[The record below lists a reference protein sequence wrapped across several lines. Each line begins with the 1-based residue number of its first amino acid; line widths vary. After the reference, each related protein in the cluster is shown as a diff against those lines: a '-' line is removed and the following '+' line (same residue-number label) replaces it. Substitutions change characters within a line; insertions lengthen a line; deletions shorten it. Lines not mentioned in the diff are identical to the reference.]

1 MAMARCVSFWWL
13 ALPSRARNNF
23 TVKLQTYNCIVLT
36 DFQHTKLY
44 SFQPWVIIFLKFCKL
59 QPRYSYKIY
68 CYRKQ
73 KSVHICY
80 SPAGRS
86 VLGETVPEV
95 LSTASG
101 GTQTEGTVSPSKD
114 RPRPVNNIFIFF
126 LLRFKSLRKIFLH
139 SPTYTVIF
147 KLL

>member
-1 MAMARCVSFWWL
+1 MTRCFAFWWL
-13 ALPSRARNNF
+13 VLQLRERNNF
-23 TVKLQTYNCIVLT
+23 SYKHNCIVLT

-44 SFQPWVIIFLKFCKL
+44 SFQPWVIIFFKFCKL
-59 QPRYSYKIY
+59 RPRYSYKIY
-68 CYRKQ
+68 SYRKQ

-80 SPAGRS
+80 LPAGRS
-86 VLGETVPEV
+86 VVGETVPEV

-147 KLL
+147 TLL